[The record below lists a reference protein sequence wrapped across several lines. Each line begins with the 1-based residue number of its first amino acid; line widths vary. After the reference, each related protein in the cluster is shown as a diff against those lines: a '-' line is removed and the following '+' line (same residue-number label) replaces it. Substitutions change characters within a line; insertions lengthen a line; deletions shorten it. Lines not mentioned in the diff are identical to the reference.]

1 MKSERK
7 LAPGK
12 LLHRGG
18 GGKDWEEERRHR
30 ILMNHAL
37 AAFFPKRNPH
47 VTIFDLR
54 ENSLDATTNN
64 MLDRESLRFVNR
76 ERIGRYEGKLDKH
89 RLSRHRYQ
97 RLLPHA
103 YVHVILILTERFEH
117 SNRSVGRGR
126 LSSVELLQS
135 NNCQYLPEVQVSA
148 RNSP

>member
-7 LAPGK
+7 LAPGT

-30 ILMNHAL
+30 IRMDHAL

-76 ERIGRYEGKLDKH
+76 ERIGWYKRKLDKH

-103 YVHVILILTERFEH
+103 NVHVVLILTECGG
-117 SNRSVGRGR
+117 NGTKGPSVVGQISIT
-126 LSSVELLQS
+126 LSVSG
-135 NNCQYLPEVQVSA
+135 QYLPRVRAS
-148 RNSP
+148 SGSSL

>member
-7 LAPGK
+7 LAPGT

-30 ILMNHAL
+30 IRMDHAL

-76 ERIGRYEGKLDKH
+76 ERIGWYKRKLDKH

-97 RLLPHA
+97 RLLPHGN
-103 YVHVILILTERFEH
+103 VHVILILTERSEH
-117 SNRSVGRGR
+117 RNRGVGRGR
-126 LSSVELLQS
+126 LSSVELLQF
-135 NNCQYLPEVQVSA
+135 NNCQYPPGIRASSG
-148 RNSP
+148 NSP